1 MLINVIYYNFFTQKI
16 EYRDMYKTVFKI
28 LFLMFYSIH
37 CVDAVYV
44 QYYTTED
51 IYTYMVNP
59 NKWLV

>member
-1 MLINVIYYNFFTQKI
+1 MLYIIIFFKQKI
-16 EYRDMYKTVFKI
+16 EYRDMYKTVYKI

-51 IYTYMVNP
+51 ICTYIYGQS
-59 NKWLV
+59 K